1 MKPAVGQLYGD
12 RYRLQLRIA
21 IGGMGEVWQA
31 EDELI
36 LRQVAIKI
44 LKEEYLSD
52 PLFIERFRTEAKSA
66 ALVEHEGIA
75 NVYDYGEDTN
85 AAYLAWSWFPDS
97 PRPARS
103 SEKRSFLT
111 PESWTSWLRPP
122 ELWAMSIPGGLYI
135 QTSIPATCSSPPTAR
150 RT

>member
-36 LRQVAIKI
+36 LRPVAIKI

-52 PLFIERFRTEAKSA
+52 PTFLERFRSEAKAA

-75 NVYDYGEDTN
+75 NVYDYGEDTG
-85 AAYLAWSWFPDS
+85 AAYLVMELVPGESMS
-97 PRPARS
+97 RLLER
-103 SEKRSFLT
+103 EKRLSEEQVLDIIAQ
-111 PESWTSWLRPP
+111 TSRAL
-122 ELWAMSIPGGLYI
+122 AAAHHAGLYLFVV
-135 QTSIPATCSSPPTAR
+135 
-150 RT
+150 